1 MIENFEMEVV
11 YPVRTGMKDRLNRYG
26 RRSYETD

>member
-11 YPVRTGMKDRLNRYG
+11 YPVRMKDRLNRYG